1 MPINWTDN
9 KVFNS
14 NPQQRTAY
22 NTKAPMQPAPQM
34 ENIQMSHK
42 MSVQGDTMNAK
53 DMTGGQM
60 MNERMMNSDEMN
72 GDMMFQQG
80 PPPVMD
86 KHYLAG
92 YLAANIGK
100 NVRAEFALPGGFF
113 IDKAGILREVG
124 VNYFVLEDNISH
136 ARIVCDLYS
145 VKFLTIL

>member
-9 KVFNS
+9 KVLNS
-14 NPQQRTAY
+14 NPQQRTTY
-22 NTKAPMQPAPQM
+22 STKAPMQPAPQM
-34 ENIQMSHK
+34 ENMQMSQK
-42 MSVQGDTMNAK
+42 MSIQGDMMNPR
-53 DMTGGQM
+53 DMTS
-60 MNERMMNSDEMN
+60 ERMMSGDAM

-86 KHYLAG
+86 PHYLAG

-124 VNYFVLEDNISH
+124 VNYFVLEDYISH

-145 VKFLTIL
+145 VKFLTVL